1 MLFIFVPACALSFIL
16 RSFQR
21 RHSSS
26 VMPTVI
32 PSAPTVIPSAASVS
46 PIARTSVMPD
56 LIGHLPVILS
66 VPSVILSEAKD
77 LFTLHVIPSE
87 ASVSHLGI
95 IHKSITK

>member
-1 MLFIFVPACALSFIL
+1 MNMLFIFVLICALSFIL

-21 RHSSS
+21 RHNSS
-26 VMPTVI
+26 VI
-32 PSAPTVIPSAASVS
+32 PYCHSERSEE
-46 PIARTSVMPD
+46 SVMPD

-77 LFTLHVIPSE
+77 LFTLHVIPSA
-87 ASVSHLGI
+87 ASVFHPEI